1 MALGLRE
8 HHVILLAQEMENGT
22 FIAHSSVVFAE
33 LNGIGHLIDG
43 QHRLSA
49 VVRYNKPVRMPVL
62 RKTATPMRQVQ
73 EWYASIDQGLRRTAR
88 DAIRAQGIPQEL
100 DFSERHAGRL
110 SGAVKLIATGFA
122 DVTAKNAAVRA
133 AGRVQARSNAAVSGL
148 MRLWS
153 KEARTYFS
161 LIHGGEP
168 TNMYLFDRAPV
179 VACGLLTIRH
189 MPEKAA
195 EFWSEIARDSGLL
208 KEDPRKR
215 FLVFLRDKKE
225 RPPGVARGLAP
236 AWRAFVE
243 GRSLELL
250 RPEKSTSSI
259 MIKGIPLD
267 KEIATAAKISKIEDG
282 DGLNLEA
289 A

>member
-1 MALGLRE
+1 M
-8 HHVILLAQEMENGT
+8 T
-22 FIAHSSVVFAE
+22 S
-33 LNGIGHLIDG
+33 
-43 QHRLSA
+43 
-49 VVRYNKPVRMPVL
+49 
-62 RKTATPMRQVQ
+62 KTG
-73 EWYASIDQGLRRTAR
+73 S
-88 DAIRAQGIPQEL
+88 
-100 DFSERHAGRL
+100 
-110 SGAVKLIATGFA
+110 
-122 DVTAKNAAVRA
+122 
-133 AGRVQARSNAAVSGL
+133 
-148 MRLWS
+148 
-153 KEARTYFS
+153 
-161 LIHGGEP
+161 
-168 TNMYLFDRAPV
+168 
-179 VACGLLTIRH
+179 
-189 MPEKAA
+189 

-225 RPPGVARGLAP
+225 RPPGVARGFAP